1 MTNHQIEN
9 KQGYWVVL
17 WIVISLEEHL
27 IFRRPRRDRSSA
39 ATDYFDWTAWD
50 NPRAMPPGLA
60 ATVAFLVGWA
70 GAVLSMSQVY
80 YVGPIAKLISPA
92 GGDAGNY
99 VGGAWAAV
107 VYLPLRWLELKRF
120 GR

>member
-1 MTNHQIEN
+1 LYFLSSTETHPPR
-9 KQGYWVVL
+9 QGYWVVF

-27 IFRRPRRDRSSA
+27 LFRRHRG
-39 ATDYFDWTAWD
+39 FDWTAWD
-50 NPRAMPPGLA
+50 RPEAMPWGVA
-60 ATVAFLVGWA
+60 ATLAFLVGWA

-80 YVGPIAKLISPA
+80 WVGPVARAIGPA

-99 VGGAWAAV
+99 VGGAMTAV
-107 VYLPLRWLELKRF
+107 VFPPLRYLEMKYF